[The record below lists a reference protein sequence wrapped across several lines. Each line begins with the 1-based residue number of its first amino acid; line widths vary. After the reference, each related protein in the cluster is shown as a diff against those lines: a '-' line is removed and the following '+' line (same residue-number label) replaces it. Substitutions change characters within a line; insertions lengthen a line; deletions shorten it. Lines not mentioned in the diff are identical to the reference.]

1 MSNLHELLKVF
12 YTQSTLISG
21 ASSEQGEQGQRLLP
35 PTFGVGSSAPPE
47 VCHCD
52 MLNDGDEYLRM
63 EVTSIRLFLL
73 CTKLT
78 KLLDFY
84 DVAGVVLV
92 ALLLAA

>member
-1 MSNLHELLKVF
+1 
-12 YTQSTLISG
+12 
-21 ASSEQGEQGQRLLP
+21 
-35 PTFGVGSSAPPE
+35 
-47 VCHCD
+47 

-73 CTKLT
+73 CAKLT

-92 ALLLAA
+92 ALRLAA